1 LDSFLSDLFSAE
13 LTSCTLKT
21 LCLKVL
27 RHILRSDS
35 RQCTLKTRFTHHYF
49 IIKATFITLLYFPL
63 ESFLSELF
71 TAGLTSCTLKTLC
84 LKVLRHILR
93 SDYRQCT
100 LKTRFTHHYFII
112 KATFITLPYYP
123 LESFL
128 SGFIC
133 RVHIMHIAL
142 CTPKVPSIKL
152 HNFHWIHPSEIIFIY
167 TAYAAY
173 INL

>member
-1 LDSFLSDLFSAE
+1 
-13 LTSCTLKT
+13 
-21 LCLKVL
+21 
-27 RHILRSDS
+27 
-35 RQCTLKTRFTHHYF
+35 
-49 IIKATFITLLYFPL
+49 L

-71 TAGLTSCTLKTLC
+71 TAGLTSCTWNPC
-84 LKVLRHILR
+84 AWR
-93 SDYRQCT
+93 SSDIFSAPWLSSMHVQDTFKYR
-100 LKTRFTHHYFII
+100 YFII